1 MSTWNGDE
9 IFWIKLACWVCPGAE
24 SHDAGQHQLLYF
36 KFEGGWDPKIE
47 SCYRRSSTGSSNTAM
62 DKWGSGVWFW
72 SNRNS
77 QPNLSAPHK
86 WPMLLTAVLASP
98 LDIGYL
104 SLQILLLMSSF
115 TSTTGTV
122 SLRIVYMNDHILI
135 TLWSV
140 SQDDRTVPS
149 NLAWGADLLGASYV
163 QDQMMSHSEFIYVC
177 LAWLMHR
184 SHLL

>member
-1 MSTWNGDE
+1 
-9 IFWIKLACWVCPGAE
+9 
-24 SHDAGQHQLLYF
+24 
-36 KFEGGWDPKIE
+36 
-47 SCYRRSSTGSSNTAM
+47 
-62 DKWGSGVWFW
+62 
-72 SNRNS
+72 
-77 QPNLSAPHK
+77 
-86 WPMLLTAVLASP
+86 MLLTAVLASP

-149 NLAWGADLLGASYV
+149 NLAWGTDLLGASYV